1 MARALSE
8 AERSSAIHSL
18 IGTEPGEGRLIPKPI
33 AAPDFF
39 KIQPN
44 PSHPAVARASDF
56 RIGRVESGFDG
67 HPPDVLLYVNPAG
80 LAGDGP
86 STQALQVAEG
96 MRKIANILNIPFYYA
111 GASGGVSDISEE
123 KFTGSLPEQITS
135 FSESNGDTPAKYKTV
150 EKTLTDTI
158 YDLANKG
165 HENIFIVST
174 GYTGFVPFGLKRA
187 IETVKQET
195 RKNIR
200 AKLIMQDSSFPDEDN
215 PSFDTTV
222 DGYPYDR
229 FYPPGY
235 ASNADVEVWM
245 LNNSWIDFNIKWA
258 RHRAPNGIVGASS
271 SIPFTPEYIHRWT
284 EWREVKKESA
294 REMLAEYVRSS
305 DPAFAEELVKKD
317 NIFIPFFASSGY
329 FDASNIGKWLTRAQ
343 FDDMMIGSKKLVH
356 AAREIARLTGKKVLL
371 SGVPK
376 FIEIANSLNLPDM
389 AEITASEAKK
399 AKVLLVRAPRF
410 PQSKYGMYHR
420 AADVVIHRTV
430 QANSSAE
437 SVIAG
442 VPQLIFTIPGEGYM
456 DAPKMDQGAY
466 LRGLRQ
472 YTSEVDMLKL
482 ASRLTDIATDPGEAA
497 SLVDAADTYFLQN
510 HKNPGTNFF
519 TMVAHLAGI
528 PIPPFPNA
536 DTVYV
541 TNQ

>member
-8 AERSSAIHSL
+8 CERDSAIHSL
-18 IGTEPGEGRLIPKPI
+18 IGTEPGENRLIPKPTPV
-33 AAPDFF
+33 PDFF
-39 KIQPN
+39 KIHSD
-44 PSHPAVARASDF
+44 PSHPVVIRASDF
-56 RIGRVESGFDG
+56 RIGRVESGFGG

-96 MRKIANILNIPFYYA
+96 MKKIAGILDIPFYYA
-111 GASGGVSDISEE
+111 GSAGGVSEISEAE
-123 KFTGSLPEQITS
+123 FTGSLPEQIAS
-135 FSESNGDTPAKYKTV
+135 FSESPGDTPAKYKAV

-158 YDLANKG
+158 YALANMG

-187 IETVKQET
+187 IETVTQET
-195 RKNIR
+195 KKNIR
-200 AKLIMQDSSFPDEDN
+200 AKLVMQDSSFPDEDN

-235 ASNADVEVWM
+235 ASNTDVETWM
-245 LNNSWIDFNIKWA
+245 LNNTWIDFNIKWA
-258 RHRAPNGIVGASS
+258 RHRAPNGIIGASS
-271 SIPFTPEYIHRWT
+271 SIPFTPEYVHRWT
-284 EWREVKKESA
+284 EWRKVKKESA
-294 REMLAEYVRSS
+294 REMLAEYVRNSN
-305 DPAFAEELVKKD
+305 PAFAEELAKKD
-317 NIFIPFFASSGY
+317 NLFIPFFASSGY
-329 FDASNIGKWLTRAQ
+329 FDQKNVGKWMTRAQ
-343 FDDMMIGSKKLVH
+343 FDDMIIGSKKLIH

-376 FIEIANSLNLPDM
+376 FIELAKSLNLPEM
-389 AEITASEAKK
+389 AEITEKNIET

-410 PQSKYGMYHR
+410 PQSRYGMYHR

-437 SVIAG
+437 SVITG
-442 VPQLIFTIPGEGYM
+442 VPQLIYTIPGEGYM

-482 ASRLTDIATDPGEAA
+482 ADRLADIATDPGEAA

-519 TMVAHLAGI
+519 TMIAHLAGI
-528 PIPPFPNA
+528 PIPSFPNA
-536 DTVYV
+536 DTVYGA
-541 TNQ
+541 TQ